1 MSVNLTKVGIFF
13 DGSFFHGVSSY
24 YLNQHARRSRIAL
37 SGIRDYAAHHVALE
51 EGVLPRHCRIVESHF
66 FAGRMNSHD
75 ARERDALFRD
85 RQWDEVLQKEDV
97 TAHFMPMGLRGE
109 KGIDVSLALECYEL
123 ATLKGLDVVVL
134 VTGDGDFVP
143 LVRKLNT
150 LGVRVMV
157 IGWTYA
163 FIDHANRDR
172 GATVSR
178 YLLNEAT
185 YPVAMHELIDGYA
198 ALPEAERT
206 LIDGLFLKK
215 SPEWDEPLD
224 EPAAPA
230 AVVLDAGAPEAGA
243 LPPHETTLA
252 DPLIQVETRPAATT
266 IPDTPEPAV
275 RQPGRARQP
284 VVDAGPPASRDSL
297 ERLAKSGF
305 ANGAGS
311 KEPPAQDRRITGR
324 VIRVLDGYGFIQ
336 SDETDATP
344 FFHHSEVAKRGFDH
358 IQPGTPVSFIETQ
371 GDRGKVAK
379 SVQLLDEAA

>member
-1 MSVNLTKVGIFF
+1 MSINLTKIGVFF

-24 YLNQHARRSRIAL
+24 YLNQHPRRSRIAL
-37 SGIRDYAAHHVALE
+37 SGIRDYAAHHIALE
-51 EGVLPRHCRIVESHF
+51 EGVQPRHCRIVESHF
-66 FAGRMNSHD
+66 FAGRMNSYE
-75 ARERDALFRD
+75 ARERDGTLFRD
-85 RQWDEVLQKEDV
+85 RVWDEILQKEDV
-97 TAHFMPMGLRGE
+97 TAHYMPMGLRGE

-123 ATLKGLDVVVL
+123 VTLKGLDVVVL

-143 LVRKLNT
+143 LVRKLNA

-157 IGWTYA
+157 FGCTYSFLDNA
-163 FIDHANRDR
+163 GRER

-185 YPVAMHELIDGYA
+185 YPVLLHELIDGYA
-198 ALPEAERT
+198 TLPDAERA

-215 SPEWDEPLD
+215 AAESEEASELAAT
-224 EPAAPA
+224 PAAEAPA
-230 AVVLDAGAPEAGA
+230 AAVPAPQPVPEASFV
-243 LPPHETTLA
+243 
-252 DPLIQVETRPAATT
+252 QVETRPVAPAA
-266 IPDTPEPAV
+266 PDVHPPAI
-275 RQPGRARQP
+275 RLSARARQP

-311 KEPPAQDRRITGR
+311 KEPPARDRRITGR

-336 SDETDATP
+336 SDVTDETP